1 MITSAVHS
9 DLLLAYRV
17 RIWNAGQVNRNLFFA
32 LFLPCIPSL
41 TAATAPLS
49 KLDLSQMDSG
59 WGKPRAGKS
68 VDGNP
73 LKIGAREFSEGVGTQ
88 ADSTFLL
95 KLDGRSREFRAWVG
109 IDSEVGDK
117 GSVEFELIGDG
128 RSLWKSGVMKGGQE
142 AREAKVP
149 LAGVKQLALLAGA
162 ADAGIDFD
170 HADWADAVIEHDG
183 AAPEVEKPVPEE
195 VVILTPKPGP
205 KPRLTGPRIFGA
217 RPCNPFLHR
226 ITATGDKPIK
236 FSAEGLP
243 PGITLD
249 AATGR
254 LTGVLGRAGTWDVKV
269 AASNRIGSA
278 KRVLRIVGGPRISLT
293 PPMGWNSWNCFAS
306 AVTDTHI
313 RDAAR
318 SMIESGLAD
327 HGWTYVNIDDF
338 WQVKPSAKDDAS
350 LQGPERDKDGRI
362 VPNPRFPDMK
372 GLAGHVHDLGLKI
385 GLYSSPGPLT
395 CGGCVGSIYQEDN
408 DAASY
413 AEWGFDYLKHDWC
426 SYNPGQEAK
435 RAKPVQGADAFLS
448 GVTDTKLRDL
458 MVPYANMRAALDKQK
473 RDIVYSLCQ
482 YGMGDVSA
490 WGDKVGGNCWRTT
503 GDINDSWSSMAGIGF
518 AQSDH
523 AKYATPGC
531 WNDPDMLVVGHVGWG
546 PSLHPTKLTPNEQ
559 YTHISLWCLLS
570 SPLLIG
576 CDLTKLDDFTLGLLT
591 NDEVLEVNQD
601 PLGKQAT
608 RLVQEGTTEVWGKP
622 LADGS
627 WAVGLFNRGILPANA
642 SFDLAKL
649 GIGNKATVRDLWRQQ
664 DTPGQAGG
672 LKARLPRHGCALFK
686 VSRK

>member
-1 MITSAVHS
+1 MKRLLFAF
-9 DLLLAYRV
+9 LLL
-17 RIWNAGQVNRNLFFA
+17 
-32 LFLPCIPSL
+32 PCSQIL
-41 TAATAPLS
+41 TAATTPLS
-49 KLDLSQMDSG
+49 KLDIAGMDTG

-68 VDGNP
+68 SDGNP
-73 LKIGAREFSEGVGTQ
+73 LKIGAKEFTDGVGTH
-88 ADSTFLL
+88 ADSGFLIQ
-95 KLDGRSREFRAWVG
+95 LDGRAKEFRAWVG
-109 IDSEVGDK
+109 VDAEVGEK
-117 GSVEFELIGDG
+117 GSVEFELVGDG
-128 RSLWKSGVMKGGQE
+128 RSLWKSGLMKGGQD
-142 AREAKVP
+142 AKEAKAS
-149 LAGVKQLALLAGA
+149 LGGVKQLALLVSSAEG
-162 ADAGIDFD
+162 GIDFD

-183 AAPEVEKPVPEE
+183 AAPVPQKPEPEE
-195 VVILTPKPGP
+195 TVVLTPKPGP

-217 RPCNPFLHR
+217 RPGNPFLHR
-226 ITATGDKPIK
+226 ITATGDKPMK
-236 FSAEGLP
+236 FSADGLP

-254 LTGVLGRAGTWDVKV
+254 LTGVLAKEGTWDVKV
-269 AASNRIGSA
+269 AATNSLGSA
-278 KRVLRIVGGPRISLT
+278 KRVLRIVGGQRIALT
-293 PPMGWNSWNCFAS
+293 PPMGWNSWNCFAG
-306 AVTDTHI
+306 AVTDVHI

-327 HGWTYVNIDDF
+327 HGWSYINIDDF
-338 WQVKPSAKDDAS
+338 WQVNPSAKNDAS
-350 LQGPERDKDGRI
+350 LQGPERDADGRI
-362 VPNPRFPDMK
+362 LPNPRFPDMK
-372 GLAGHVHDLGLKI
+372 ALTDHVHGLGLKI

-395 CGGCVGSIYQEDN
+395 CGGCVGSIYQEEN

-413 AEWGFDYLKHDWC
+413 AAWGFDYLKHDWC

-435 RAKPVQGADAFLS
+435 RSKPIPGADAFLT
-448 GVTDTKLRDL
+448 GVSDKKLRDL
-458 MVPYANMRAALDKQK
+458 MVPYANMRAALDHQK

-503 GDINDSWSSMAGIGF
+503 GDINDSWGSMAGIGF

-523 AKYATPGC
+523 AKYAKPGC

-576 CDLTKLDDFTLGLLT
+576 CDLTKLDDFTTGLLT

-627 WAVGLFNRGILPANA
+627 WAVGLFNRGIIPANA
-642 SFDLAKL
+642 SFDLGKL
-649 GIGNKATVRDLWRQQ
+649 GLGSKVTVRDLWRQQ
-664 DTPGQAGG
+664 DQPGQSNT
-672 LKARLPRHGCALFK
+672 LKAKLPRHGCALFK
-686 VSRK
+686 ISGK